1 MPLNRERLRKGRLDK
16 IQRMMR
22 RDGYDALILSYVDD
36 VRYATDYPIQFHTD
50 GLADRYA
57 AVVAQTGDPM
67 VLAPVASGGDPLEP
81 VVKEFPVLAAGVIEA
96 RWWARSLKKALDQI
110 GALKGKIG
118 VDYLPYPIYY
128 ELKPLL
134 ERASITPIVKEVFE
148 ARMIKLADEV
158 ELMRRTCRIADDAMQ
173 TAIASLKPGMTQKEL
188 SALILHEIA
197 LHGVAAFPFMPYI
210 ISGTNFSN
218 AIPTSRKIERGDVVH
233 IDFACWSEDGYIC
246 DFGRS
251 GVLGRATGK
260 KKEMLEGLYEV
271 MRTTGKAIKPG
282 LKSSK
287 LDDIVRSAA
296 REVGYPHVHEAAIG
310 HGIGMRTNELPWIA
324 QAKVTTTDYTIAEN
338 MTINIEPLA
347 AKEGVGSAS
356 IENVFLVN
364 SGGNE
369 ILTKTDYEPF
379 GLD

>member
-1 MPLNRERLRKGRLDK
+1 
-16 IQRMMR
+16 
-22 RDGYDALILSYVDD
+22 
-36 VRYATDYPIQFHTD
+36 
-50 GLADRYA
+50 
-57 AVVAQTGDPM
+57 
-67 VLAPVASGGDPLEP
+67 
-81 VVKEFPVLAAGVIEA
+81 
-96 RWWARSLKKALDQI
+96 
-110 GALKGKIG
+110 
-118 VDYLPYPIYY
+118 
-128 ELKPLL
+128 
-134 ERASITPIVKEVFE
+134 
-148 ARMIKLADEV
+148 
-158 ELMRRTCRIADDAMQ
+158 
-173 TAIASLKPGMTQKEL
+173 
-188 SALILHEIA
+188 
-197 LHGVAAFPFMPYI
+197 
-210 ISGTNFSN
+210 
-218 AIPTSRKIERGDVVH
+218 
-233 IDFACWSEDGYIC
+233 
-246 DFGRS
+246 
-251 GVLGRATGK
+251 
-260 KKEMLEGLYEV
+260 LYEV